1 MVENGNKVIGK
12 GATTRDTRSA
22 VVQMPSTVKAGLG
35 WAGLGCLSVAV
46 LSTPMLFPPL

>member
-12 GATTRDTRSA
+12 VATTRDTRSA
-22 VVQMPSTVKAGLG
+22 VMQMPSTVRAGL
-35 WAGLGCLSVAV
+35 GLGCLSVAV